1 MIKRIIPILITL
13 TLITIGGIWLSSRN
27 YERSVESPILDTL
40 IVGTNAEFP
49 PFSFIEND
57 QIVGFDIDVI
67 KEAAKRLNKKLS
79 LINMSFS
86 ALIPE
91 LQLGNIYIIA
101 AGMTPSEQRAKRTF
115 FTTPHFTGDP
125 LLAIQKNDSQKIT
138 TPAELAGKTI
148 AVNQGYTADNYLSD
162 LGDLSIVRLSSPL
175 VSMGLLAINS
185 GQADVYVASKSS
197 LMPFLEKEHKNY
209 TVSTLEET
217 GESSALAV
225 SKKHPNLFAALETT
239 LNQMQEDGTL
249 EALKKKWKLN
259 D

>member
-1 MIKRIIPILITL
+1 MIKRIIPILATL
-13 TLITIGGIWLSSRN
+13 ILITIAGIWFSSRR
-27 YERSVESPILDTL
+27 YQSSIESPTIDTL
-40 IVGTNAEFP
+40 IVGTNAEFQ
-49 PFSFIEND
+49 PFSFIENN

-79 LINMSFS
+79 LVNMSFS

-91 LQLGNIYIIA
+91 LQLGNIYVIA
-101 AGMTPSEQRAKRTF
+101 AGMTPTEQRAKRTF
-115 FTTPHFTGDP
+115 FTAPHFTGDP
-125 LLAIQKNDSQKIT
+125 LLAIQKNNAPEISK
-138 TPAELAGKTI
+138 PSELEGKTV

-162 LGDLSIVRLSSPL
+162 LGNLSMVRLSSPL
-175 VSMGLLAINS
+175 ISMGLLAINS

-209 TVSTLEET
+209 TISTLEGT

-239 LNQMQEDGTL
+239 LNQMRQDGTL
-249 EALKKKWKLN
+249 EKLQKKWKLN